1 MVPKGKRGSKTQRH
15 GGRVVL
21 SLDVEP
27 RVRDALRE
35 RAALAGVS
43 MAEYV
48 SVALAQPERAFATRS
63 VEMAQPIAQL
73 SYRIS
78 RAQQAAAAGDHSTAA
93 AELELA
99 RHIAADAMRPLAAP
113 HAEEVCSG
121 DRRHAGGW
129 SG

>member
-1 MVPKGKRGSKTQRH
+1 MVPKGKRSGTTRH

-27 RVRDALRE
+27 KVRELLRE
-35 RAALAGVS
+35 RAAAAGVS

-48 SVALAQPERAFATRS
+48 SVALAQPNRAFETTSA
-63 VEMAQPIAQL
+63 EMVQPLVQL

-78 RAQQAAAAGDHSTAA
+78 RAQQAAAAGDHSAAA
-93 AELELA
+93 AELEVA
-99 RHIAADAMRPLAAP
+99 RRIAAEATRPLATL
-113 HAEEVCSG
+113 HAEEVRSV
-121 DRRHAGGW
+121 DRRRAGGW

>member
-1 MVPKGKRGSKTQRH
+1 MVPKGKQGQKTQRH

-43 MAEYV
+43 MGESV
-48 SVALAQPERAFATRS
+48 SVALAQPERAFATTS
-63 VEMAQPIAQL
+63 AQIAQPIAQL

-78 RAQQAAAAGDHSTAA
+78 RAQQEAAAGDHLAVA
-93 AELELA
+93 AELESA
-99 RHIAADAMRPLAAP
+99 KRIAAEAMRPLADP
-113 HAEEVCSG
+113 HAEEVRSG
-121 DRRHAGGW
+121 DRRRTGGW

>member
-1 MVPKGKRGSKTQRH
+1 MVPRGKRGSKTQRH

-27 RVRDALRE
+27 KVRETLRE

-48 SVALAQPERAFATRS
+48 SVALARPERMFATTAA
-63 VEMAQPIAQL
+63 EMVQPLAQL

-78 RAQQAAAAGDHSTAA
+78 LAQQAAALGDHSTVA

-99 RHIAADAMRPLAAP
+99 RRIAAEAMRPLVAP
-113 HAEEVCSG
+113 HSEEARSG
-121 DRRHAGGW
+121 DRRRAGGW

>member
-43 MAEYV
+43 MAEYI
-48 SVALAQPERAFATRS
+48 SVALAQPERAFATTS
-63 VEMAQPIAQL
+63 AEVAQPIAQL

-78 RAQQAAAAGDHSTAA
+78 RARQAAAEGDYLAVA
-93 AELELA
+93 AELEFA
-99 RHIAADAMRPLAAP
+99 RRIAAEAMRPLAAP
-113 HAEEVCSG
+113 HAEEVRSG
-121 DRRHAGGW
+121 DRRRADGW

>member
-48 SVALAQPERAFATRS
+48 SVALAQPSRSFATPS
-63 VEMAQPIAQL
+63 VEMAQPLAQL

-78 RAQQAAAAGDHSTAA
+78 RAKEAVAVGDHSAVA

-99 RHIAADAMRPLAAP
+99 RRIAAAAMRPLAAP
-113 HAEEVCSG
+113 HAEEARSG
-121 DRRHAGGW
+121 DQRRAGGW

>member
-1 MVPKGKRGSKTQRH
+1 MVPKGKRESKAQRH

-27 RVRDALRE
+27 HVRDALRE
-35 RAALAGVS
+35 RAMLAGVS

-48 SVALAQPERAFATRS
+48 SVALAQPSRSFATAS
-63 VEMAQPIAQL
+63 TEIAQPLAQL

-78 RAQQAAAAGDHSTAA
+78 RAQQAVAAGDHSAAA
-93 AELELA
+93 AELEFA
-99 RHIAADAMRPLAAP
+99 RRIVAEAMRPLATP
-113 HAEEVCSG
+113 HAEEVRSG

>member
-1 MVPKGKRGSKTQRH
+1 MVPKGKRESKTQRH

-27 RVRDALRE
+27 SIRDTLRE

-48 SVALAQPERAFATRS
+48 SVALAQPERAFATMS
-63 VEMAQPIAQL
+63 AQIAQPIAQL

-78 RAQQAAAAGDHSTAA
+78 RAQHAAAAGNHEDAA
-93 AELELA
+93 TELELA
-99 RHIAADAMRPLAAP
+99 RRIAAEAMRPLAAP
-113 HAEEVCSG
+113 HAEEVRSG
-121 DRRHAGGW
+121 DTRRAGGW